1 MQSQINYWNSYSENL
16 DSLISK
22 SGDIEGLRTV
32 LNNVAD
38 GSADSAAMIAGMA
51 NMSDEQLSA
60 MVEQYGTLQASQ
72 DATAESIAELETIFL
87 LR

>member
-60 MVEQYGTLQASQ
+60 M
-72 DATAESIAELETIFL
+72 
-87 LR
+87 